1 MQANLEE
8 KLKKSEEL
16 RSTFRHFLTEV
27 AKAAENSKTGRPIPA
42 KVLADYTKE
51 EEAQEVE
58 VQKVRLR
65 HLMLKAQLAK
75 IEHRVKQ
82 KVSWTEPGWYN
93 MTVQSISCRKY
104 LV

>member
-1 MQANLEE
+1 M
-8 KLKKSEEL
+8 
-16 RSTFRHFLTEV
+16 

-51 EEAQEVE
+51 EDQKEIE

-75 IEHRVKQ
+75 IDHRVKQ
-82 KVSWTEPGWYN
+82 KVMANCTFEN
-93 MTVQSISCRKY
+93 
-104 LV
+104 